1 MNSNEIIDHLLSEN
15 QLLMIHFGCRLCQK
29 QLELQERH
37 DLKEKNQKQLLLME
51 RTLGNKEREVQK
63 LRQEVRLHS
72 V

>member
-1 MNSNEIIDHLLSEN
+1 
-15 QLLMIHFGCRLCQK
+15 MIHFGSAFRLCQK
-29 QLELQERH
+29 QVELQERH

>member
-1 MNSNEIIDHLLSEN
+1 MNSNEIVHHLLSRTF
-15 QLLMIHFGCRLCQK
+15 LMIHFGCRLCQK
-29 QLELQERH
+29 QVELQERH

>member
-1 MNSNEIIDHLLSEN
+1 
-15 QLLMIHFGCRLCQK
+15 MIHFGCRLSQK

-37 DLKEKNQKQLLLME
+37 DLKEKNHKQLLLME

-63 LRQEVRLHS
+63 LRQEVRLRS